1 MSKGSWQRKSQIKEK
16 DVSLNW
22 DKAFCGTKEPDVN
35 VEFACYCEK
44 INLIRAEYNMTSK
57 IYTKNDKARFNKA
70 HKDKYK

>member
-35 VEFACYCEK
+35 VEWICYTNS
-44 INLIRAEYNMTSK
+44 INEIRYSYGLDSK
-57 IYTKNDKARFNKA
+57 VFTKNDKARFNTA
-70 HKDKYK
+70 HTAKYK